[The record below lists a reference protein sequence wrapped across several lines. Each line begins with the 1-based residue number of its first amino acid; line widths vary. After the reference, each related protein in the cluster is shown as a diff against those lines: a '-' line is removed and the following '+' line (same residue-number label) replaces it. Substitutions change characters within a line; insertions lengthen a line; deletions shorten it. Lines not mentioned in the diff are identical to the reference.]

1 MTPIELIL
9 SRLPQAKCAGKGW
22 TARCPAHDDRRAS
35 LSVGAGDERHKPGPE
50 PEARNQAVACPA
62 RSRSNDSR
70 HDRERG
76 QEGWI
81 RLANVISDPNGR
93 NRLQFVAGDGTR
105 TTIRMG
111 KATVGQAEAIKV
123 RVEQL
128 ALAATGASGVVDG
141 ETVKWLG
148 GLDDV
153 VYDKLAAVG
162 LVGRRESTRLG
173 ASRDDYIRGRH
184 DVKAGTTTV

>member
-50 PEARNQAVACPA
+50 PEARNQAVEWLRALLEAGPA
-62 RSRSNDSR
+62 T
-70 HDRERG
+70 G
-76 QEGWI
+76 
-81 RLANVISDPNGR
+81 
-93 NRLQFVAGDGTR
+93 
-105 TTIRMG
+105 
-111 KATVGQAEAIKV
+111 GQAEAIKV

-173 ASRDDYIRGRH
+173 ASPDDYIRGRH